1 MTAAVPLRDSTIADV
16 PLTAELARR
25 AASIRYAALPR
36 EIRLLACQCLLDWL
50 AVTLAGSR
58 EKLAQILLAEA
69 EEQGGKPAATL
80 IGHRRRAPT
89 QQAALVNG
97 AASHA
102 LDYDDVNLTMGGHPS
117 VPILPALLAL
127 GEARGASG
135 AQLIAAF
142 VAGYEIA
149 CRAGALVSPGHY
161 ARGFHNTATVG
172 TLASA
177 AACANLLGLDA
188 EATATAL
195 GIAATQAAGL
205 KSMFGTMCKPL
216 HAGTAARNGMVA
228 ATLAARGFSSR
239 ADALECAQGFA
250 QTQSP
255 DFRQDAAL
263 ADPMGGWHLR
273 NNLFKYH
280 AACYLTHAP
289 MECAHRLR
297 REHGIEP
304 AQVRAVTLR
313 VDSGAS
319 KVCHITAPRTGLE
332 AKFSLRLTT
341 ALALAGLDTASLDTY
356 SDRNAADPVLVALR
370 DKVTVEFE
378 PNWPH
383 TLAEL
388 AVTLSDGRVVKA
400 RHDSGVPAADLDAQS
415 SRLEAKF
422 MSLASAVLG
431 KPQAEQLLGAVA
443 DLNEMASIAELTR
456 YCVPG

>member
-1 MTAAVPLRDSTIADV
+1 MSAALPLRESTATDISV
-16 PLTAELARR
+16 TAELAHR
-25 AASIRYAALPR
+25 AATIRYAALPP
-36 EIRLLACQCLLDWL
+36 EIRLLARQCVLDWL

-58 EKLAQILLAEA
+58 EELALILVAEA

-80 IGHRRRAPT
+80 IGHRNRAPT

-216 HAGTAARNGMVA
+216 HAGTAARNGLMA

-239 ADALECAQGFA
+239 GDALECAQGFA
-250 QTQSP
+250 ATQSP
-255 DFRQDAAL
+255 DFRPDAAL
-263 ADPMGGWHLR
+263 ADPAGGWHLR
-273 NNLFKYH
+273 GNLFKYH

-304 AQVRAVTLR
+304 AQVRAVRLR
-313 VDSGAS
+313 IDSGAS

-332 AKFSLRLTT
+332 AKFSLRLAT

-356 SDRNAADPVLVALR
+356 SDRNAGDPVLVGLR

-378 PNWPH
+378 PQWPH
-383 TLAEL
+383 TVAEL
-388 AVTLSDGRVVKA
+388 TVTLSDGRVLEA
-400 RHDSGVPAADLDAQS
+400 RHDSGVPAADLAAQS
-415 SRLEAKF
+415 RRLEAKF
-422 MSLASAVLG
+422 MSLAAAVLG
-431 KPQAEQLLGAVA
+431 KQRAERLLAAVA
-443 DLNEMASIAELTR
+443 GLDEMASITELTR